1 MGHKSEAESMQE
13 LTSLMWNRYLKERVK
28 EEQNHE
34 MNAYKAEV
42 VTNNGDGTLT
52 VKRPFESV
60 NLTLKAASSLRFA
73 QPGDMVLVVG
83 IGDKSKALSNAFIL
97 CKTDMTDDTGVPVYG
112 FGDNLLVNSY
122 FIGGGS
128 QQGDKQLPINSSGL
142 TTYTGRATFTINRWW
157 MRNTSNAGSPTLN
170 ILSDGIQLITTGT
183 NNQGLNQP
191 VDGFRALAGK
201 TVTAS
206 VLISQNTYTSDS
218 YLVFGLWNSTTVATN
233 NTTVQAISLAGQGT
247 GLFTFTVALPQTWT
261 NNFLNIG
268 IYCGSSAGTIKI
280 AAMKLEIGTKQTLA
294 HLESGAWVLNE
305 VPNYEE
311 ELLKCQTST
320 SDPGWDPHAHGVV
333 SINTPKPNLL
343 DNWYFAGGGDQ
354 QGSWLFPINQ
364 RKQTSYTSGYGIDRW
379 RVTADNQITTTL
391 QSDSV
396 RLTKSVSGSNPKWLQ
411 IVNNNDLVGQT
422 VTASILYKASYT
434 NDGVIVF
441 GIGRNLG
448 TELPRSSGW
457 NCVSITGPA
466 ASDSWGNVSN
476 ALYVGICLTQDTVAN
491 TDYIDIK
498 AIKLE
503 LGTQQTLAHWDG
515 SAWVL
520 NDTPDY
526 WEEFAECERYLKQIS
541 GGIFSLMSSWSDG
554 TSLQIP
560 FELWYGL
567 RHKPTAIIKSGDFYA
582 INPANVSQAL
592 LISVNAAGDGF
603 TSSTAF
609 ATRTAIPVF
618 STSATNLLLF
628 SAES

>member
-157 MRNTSNAGSPTLN
+157 MRNTSNTGSPTVN

-311 ELLKCQTST
+311 ELLKCQTAT
-320 SDPGWDPHAHGVV
+320 SDPNWEPYAHGVV

-343 DNWYFAGGGDQ
+343 DNWYFIGGGSQ
-354 QGSWLFPINQ
+354 LGEGSFPINQ
-364 RKQTSYTSGYGIDRW
+364 RGQTSYTVAGYCIDRW
-379 RVTADNQITTTL
+379 YSQRTTHTLTL
-391 QSDSV
+391 QSDCIHWE
-396 RLTKSVSGSNPKWLQ
+396 R
-411 IVNNNDLVGQT
+411 VNNVGYNPLFYQSVKVVQGEVYT
-422 VTASILYKASYT
+422 YSILYRSTFRKLRETFTAT
-434 NDGVIVF
+434 
-441 GIGRNLG
+441 L
-448 TELPRSSGW
+448 LPE
-457 NCVSITGPA
+457 
-466 ASDSWGNVSN
+466 ASDWTLYSTTAAVSGTSAN
-476 ALYVGICLTQDTVAN
+476 IGVQDISYNQGLDDTGK
-491 TDYIDIK
+491 YIEIK

-503 LGTQQTLAHWDG
+503 MGAQQTLAHWDG

-520 NDTPDY
+520 NEIPDY
-526 WEEFAECERYLKQIS
+526 GRELYECQRYLKQVIN
-541 GGIFSLMSSWSDG
+541 WSD
-554 TSLQIP
+554 T
-560 FELWYGL
+560 
-567 RHKPTAIIKSGDFYA
+567 YA
-582 INPANVSQAL
+582 ARS
-592 LISVNAAGDGF
+592 D
-603 TSSTAF
+603 T
-609 ATRTAIPVF
+609 
-618 STSATNLLLF
+618 TNLYFFIPGATMARVPDTLTSQQVYFYSGSNYYTITDNVAFTRQYSGIRGSMPKGSIPNNVGGSLVF
-628 SAES
+628 ASAVYISAE